1 MVVSCEG
8 GLRVCVQVLVVIC
21 GRKVEGYQF
30 LLQTNYTSVKQTYI
44 LSICFKCYSLVQ
56 KLGRSISY

>member
-44 LSICFKCYSLVQ
+44 LSISFKCYSLVQ